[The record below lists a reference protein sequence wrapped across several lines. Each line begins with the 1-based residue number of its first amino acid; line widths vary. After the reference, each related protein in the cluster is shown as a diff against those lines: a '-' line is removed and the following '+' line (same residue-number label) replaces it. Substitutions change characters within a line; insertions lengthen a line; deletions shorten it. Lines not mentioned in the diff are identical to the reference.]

1 MTMKNVLVTGATGSI
16 GSDIVREAVA
26 QGLTVRA
33 ASRRG
38 TTEAGAEGVVF
49 DYEKPETYAAALAGM
64 EAVVLIAPPLD
75 TQAYEKMQPFVA
87 EALKEDRKLVMIS
100 AYGIEYAP
108 ESALGKLEAY
118 IQQHTQRWTILRPSF
133 FMENFSTGFLSG
145 MVQGG
150 TIYLNAGDGKT
161 GFISTVDIAA
171 VAVAALQDEKHNGQA
186 YGLTGPEGLD
196 HAEVVSK
203 INAAAGS
210 NLQYVAVS
218 DEGMLQGM
226 VQAGVSQSGAEQA
239 TGMYALVAQ
248 GIWSGLAD
256 GVEKV
261 LGRPATSFDTFAK
274 ANVRYWQ
281 R

>member
-1 MTMKNVLVTGATGSI
+1 MTMKNVLVTGASGSI
-16 GSDIVREAVA
+16 GSEIVREAVA
-26 QGLTVRA
+26 KGLTVRA

-38 TTEAGAEGVVF
+38 TAEAGAEGFVF
-49 DYEKPETYAAALAGM
+49 DYEKPETYPAALAGV

-75 TQAYEKMQPFVA
+75 TQAYEKMLPFLN
-87 EALKEDRKLVMIS
+87 EALKEDRKLVLIS

-150 TIYLNAGDGKT
+150 TIYLNAGEGKT

-171 VAVAALQDEKHNGQA
+171 VAVQALLDEKHNGQA
-186 YGLTGPEGLD
+186 YGLTGAEALD
-196 HAEVVSK
+196 HHEVVAK
-203 INAAAGS
+203 INAGAGAS
-210 NLQYVAVS
+210 LHYVPVS
-218 DEGMLQGM
+218 DEAMLQGMLQG
-226 VQAGVSQSGAEQA
+226 GVPQSGAEQA
-239 TGMYALVAQ
+239 AGMYSMVAQ
-248 GIWSGLAD
+248 GIWGGLSD

-261 LGRPATSFDTFAK
+261 LGRSATSFDAFVQ
-274 ANVRYWQ
+274 ANARYWKK
-281 R
+281 